1 MLKQKCSLRNDNE
14 TRKKPKSIGKTE
26 LKFAIT
32 QKQVKTK
39 LSAKNIDEW
48 WLQ

>member
-1 MLKQKCSLRNDNE
+1 MLKQKCSLRNDIE
-14 TRKKPKSIGKTE
+14 TRKKPKSKGKTE
-26 LKFAIT
+26 LTFAII

-39 LSAKNIDEW
+39 LPAKNVDVW